1 MRKEHDIIGTVELP
15 DDFYGGIHTKRALEN
30 FAVSGYKIDE
40 DFIKAYG
47 LVKLACLKTI
57 ASQETEAK
65 SKVQNAESGKEY
77 DDFCHCE
84 EQNDEAIQ
92 KEISPSIPLTPNPS
106 PSRGEGSKN
115 QTSKPPSLQASI
127 IAACEEMIEGH
138 LSGYIVVDALQG
150 GSGTS
155 LNMNVNEVIANR
167 ALEILNKPK
176 GSYDI
181 ISPLNDINKYQ
192 STNDTFPTALKI
204 AAIYKLRALE
214 KSVINLQEA
223 LQDKEKEFSDVV
235 KIGRTEL
242 TEAVL
247 TTVGKEFSAYAEA
260 ISRDRWRIYKC
271 EERLRV
277 VNIGGT
283 AIGTGLG
290 AKKKYIFQVIEEL
303 RELTGIGLARAE
315 NMIENTQNADV
326 FSEISGIL
334 KAHACNLIKISNDLR
349 LLNSYDEINLPSVQA
364 GSSIMPGK
372 VNPVIPEMVGQIG
385 LKVLGNDVIISH
397 ATALGQLELNHNM
410 PLIAFSILENLQL
423 LINTNQIFAERCING
438 ITVNEEKLKS
448 DLYSST
454 ASLTALLPKLG
465 YEKLSEISE
474 DLKKQK
480 IGLKEYILKNNIL
493 TEEEFKYLI
502 SAEHVLALGEN

>member
-1 MRKEHDIIGTVELP
+1 MRKEHDILGTMELS

-47 LVKLACLKTI
+47 LVKLACMRTI
-57 ASQETEAK
+57 KNET
-65 SKVQNAESGKEY
+65 G
-77 DDFCHCE
+77 
-84 EQNDEAIQ
+84 DEKRETGAI
-92 KEISPSIPLTPNPS
+92 IN
-106 PSRGEGSKN
+106 
-115 QTSKPPSLQASI
+115 
-127 IAACEEMIEGH
+127 ACEELIEGKLNQH
-138 LSGYIVVDALQG
+138 IQVDALQG
-150 GSGTS
+150 GAGTS
-155 LNMNVNEVIANR
+155 LNMNINEVIANKT
-167 ALEILNKPK
+167 LEILGKPK

-214 KSVINLQEA
+214 KSVIELQEA

-242 TEAVL
+242 VDAVL
-247 TTVGKEFSAYAEA
+247 TTVGKEFSSYAEA

-315 NMIENTQNADV
+315 NLIENTQNTDV
-326 FSEISGIL
+326 FSEVSGIL
-334 KAHACNLIKISNDLR
+334 KAHAGNLIKIANDLR
-349 LLNSYDEINLPSVQA
+349 LLSSYGEIYLPPVQA

-372 VNPVIPEMVGQIG
+372 INPVIPEMVAQVG
-385 LKVLGNDVIISH
+385 LKVIGNDVIISH
-397 ATALGQLELNHNM
+397 ATALGQLELNQNM
-410 PLIAFSILENLQL
+410 PLIAFSILESLQL
-423 LINTNQIFAERCING
+423 LINTNHIFAQKCISG
-438 ITVNEEKLKS
+438 IEVNEKKLMS
-448 DLYSST
+448 DLHSST
-454 ASLTALLPKLG
+454 ATLTALLPKLG
-465 YEKLSEISE
+465 YEKLSNISE
-474 DLKKQK
+474 ELAKQDINLRK
-480 IGLKEYILKNNIL
+480 YILKNKLL
-493 TEEEFKYLI
+493 TEEDFDYLV
-502 SAEHVLALGEN
+502 SAEHVLALGE